1 MAQLHPAL
9 AETANYIAKAVEE
22 EAAKPSTAP
31 HPVNYNDNNYSY
43 HMEDFTDDEEMDSS
57 QVIYEYGVKNLQSL
71 VVLTDFLWHT

>member
-22 EAAKPSTAP
+22 ESAKPSTAP

-57 QVIYEYGVKNLQSL
+57 QVDQL
-71 VVLTDFLWHT
+71 VSFFPNVLLFFNYSYSDP